1 MVRPFRYTTTRT
13 ILSFPH
19 ESYRPRGIGIGTL
32 AAVHVSNLK
41 VRGTLARIDL
51 PTTSSRTGS
60 FLPGSTAEQN
70 EPWPKRNV
78 NGRVS
83 RKKQKWGQMEQPSG
97 ERSHV
102 QSTRRWPRHRV
113 DLPVRIIALNGIRTT
128 PIDGR
133 GSAISRAGM
142 ALHAR
147 VALNPGDL
155 MQLQFPTPTP
165 SQVRAVVRNRNGEC
179 LGLEFLTQLPPDS
192 EAIIRSRLLPGAV
205 PVGSPELRKSV
216 RDSCNPQSLYAGLRR
231 KREELRQV
239 QREIE
244 ALHVAI
250 LLLTDDEE
258 ELSGLSAPCALNPGT
273 RQWPLRS

>member
-1 MVRPFRYTTTRT
+1 
-13 ILSFPH
+13 
-19 ESYRPRGIGIGTL
+19 
-32 AAVHVSNLK
+32 
-41 VRGTLARIDL
+41 
-51 PTTSSRTGS
+51 
-60 FLPGSTAEQN
+60 
-70 EPWPKRNV
+70 
-78 NGRVS
+78 
-83 RKKQKWGQMEQPSG
+83 MEQVSG
-97 ERSHV
+97 ELLHA
-102 QSTRRWPRHRV
+102 QDTRRWPRHPV

-142 ALHAR
+142 ALHAL

-155 MQLQFPTPTP
+155 MQLQFPTSTP

-192 EAIIRSRLLPGAV
+192 EAIVRSKLFPSSDPAN
-205 PVGSPELRKSV
+205 SQESRKSL
-216 RDSCNPQSLYAGLRR
+216 RESCNPQTLYAGLRR

-250 LLLTDDEE
+250 LLLADDDGER
-258 ELSGLSAPCALNPGT
+258 SSLSAPCPLEPST
-273 RQWPLRS
+273 RPWPLQS